1 LQLRAK
7 PDARILK
14 EKTHMSNIAEAWVK
28 SGKHAE
34 IVGFK
39 LRPIENP
46 FIKGTPL
53 IAARGQ
59 AQAFYLT
66 DDNNLGWILKKFL
79 PAKIPDSG
87 YMKSIESL
95 IPHRP
100 GFQSGYLRRVLS
112 KGDISKAGF
121 YNADFTSWI
130 ENTVLMPQIK
140 HDDWATLAD
149 RIRSGSARLTK
160 NDRML
165 LCQSVSEEIKLLEGG
180 DISHRD
186 LSPTNVFVDAQNS
199 TVHLI
204 DWDCIFHPSL
214 SMPPN
219 TTYGTNG
226 YIAPFIKE
234 MGALDPQ
241 KTWMPRADRFSLA
254 ILNAEFLGM
263 DVGTPLKHDG
273 GMFEQAELFNRGG
286 PETFQIINQ
295 LRQSFPGAA
304 VLLERALQ
312 AQSFDDC
319 PSPAEWIGVSTSASV
334 TSFNV
339 APAFMP
345 GVNSIPNT
353 ASIGAPMI
361 SNTFALLDEAAFVQL
376 DESAF
381 APLY

>member
-1 LQLRAK
+1 
-7 PDARILK
+7 
-14 EKTHMSNIAEAWVK
+14 MSTIAEAWVK
-28 SGKHAE
+28 SGKPAE
-34 IVGFK
+34 IAGLK
-39 LRPIENP
+39 LRPVESP

-53 IAARGQ
+53 IATRGQ
-59 AQAFYLT
+59 ADAFYLT
-66 DDNNLGWILKKFL
+66 DENNLGWILKKFS
-79 PAKIPDSG
+79 PAKIPDSR

-100 GFQSGYLRRVLS
+100 GFMSGYLRRVLS
-112 KGDISKAGF
+112 QGDVSKAGF

-140 HDDWATLAD
+140 HEDWATLAD
-149 RIRSGSARLTK
+149 GIRSGSVRLTK
-160 NDRML
+160 DERML
-165 LCQSVSEEIKLLEGG
+165 LCQSVSEEIKLLEGS

-186 LSPTNVFVDAQNS
+186 LSPTNVFVEMPSS

-226 YIAPFIKE
+226 YIAPFV
-234 MGALDPQ
+234 ALDPQ
-241 KTWMPRADRFSLA
+241 STWKPRADRFSLA

-273 GMFEQAELFNRGG
+273 GMFEQSELSNRGG
-286 PETFQIINQ
+286 PETSQIINQ
-295 LRQSFPGAA
+295 LRQSFPTAA

-319 PSPAEWIGVSTSASV
+319 PSPAEWIAVSTSVSA

-339 APAFMP
+339 APALMP
-345 GVNSIPNT
+345 NVNSTSNT
-353 ASIGAPMI
+353 AASSTPQKT
-361 SNTFALLDEAAFVQL
+361 SNLFALLDEAAFVQL

>member
-1 LQLRAK
+1 
-7 PDARILK
+7 
-14 EKTHMSNIAEAWVK
+14 MSNIAEAWVK

-39 LRPIENP
+39 LRPVESP
-46 FIKGTPL
+46 FLKGTPL
-53 IAARGQ
+53 ISARGQ
-59 AQAFYLT
+59 AHAFYLT
-66 DDNNLGWILKKFL
+66 DENNNGWILKKFL
-79 PAKIPDSG
+79 PAKIPDSS

-100 GFQSGYLRRVLS
+100 GFMSGYLRRVLS
-112 KGDISKAGF
+112 SGDVSNTGF
-121 YNADFTSWI
+121 YNADFISWI

-140 HDDWATLAD
+140 HEDWATLAD
-149 RIRSGSARLTK
+149 RIRSGSVTLTK
-160 NDRML
+160 DERML
-165 LCQSVSEEIKLLEGG
+165 LCQSVSEEIKLLEGS

-219 TTYGTNG
+219 TTYGTDG
-226 YIAPFIKE
+226 YIAPFVKE
-234 MGALDPQ
+234 KGSLDPQ
-241 KTWMPRADRFSLA
+241 KTWKPRADRFSLA

-263 DVGTPLKHDG
+263 DVNTPLKNDG
-273 GMFEQAELFNRGG
+273 GMFEQTELFNRGG
-286 PETFQIINQ
+286 PQTSQIINQ
-295 LRQSFPGAA
+295 LRQSFPSAA
-304 VLLERALQ
+304 LLLERALQ

-319 PSPAEWIGVSTSASV
+319 PSPTEWIALSTAVSA

-339 APAFMP
+339 VPALMP
-345 GVNSIPNT
+345 NVNSTPNMA
-353 ASIGAPMI
+353 ASGTPQMI
-361 SNTFALLDEAAFVQL
+361 SNSFALLDEAAFVQL